1 MGWVGALHAVPTSQ
15 GRAVVKTKGKS
26 FAESADLNICE
37 IAEPSMR
44 IHSVNVGLPEEIS
57 DGKRTIVS
65 GIYKTPV
72 GGRVMARRLNLDGD
86 GQADLEAHG
95 GEQRAIYAYPWV
107 HFHHWARRM
116 GRDGFPPGAFGE
128 NLTLDDVTEEDVCIG
143 DRFRVT
149 HGSGTDGGGNRTDRG
164 GNRTDGGGSGTDG
177 GGSGTDGGGN
187 RTDGGGSGTDGGG
200 KSTAVLEVTQPR
212 PPCYKLEMRLAA
224 PGFAK
229 TFLRSGRVG
238 FYLRVITEGE
248 IGAGD
253 EMERIAE
260 GPERMSVRRISELLH
275 FDKDN
280 LADAERALRIPA
292 LSPGWRDSFRKRVGG

>member
-1 MGWVGALHAVPTSQ
+1 
-15 GRAVVKTKGKS
+15 
-26 FAESADLNICE
+26 
-37 IAEPSMR
+37 MR
-44 IHSVNVGLPEEIS
+44 IHSVNVGLPQEIS

-65 GIYKTPV
+65 GIYKMPV
-72 GGRVMARRLNLDGD
+72 GGRVMARRLNLEGD
-86 GQADLEAHG
+86 GQADLESHG

-107 HFHHWARRM
+107 HFQHWARQM

-128 NLTLDDVTEEDVCIG
+128 NLTLDDVTEQDVCIG
-143 DRFRVT
+143 DRYRVVPSGGT
-149 HGSGTDGGGNRTDRG
+149 PEGSAAGE
-164 GNRTDGGGSGTDG
+164 
-177 GGSGTDGGGN
+177 
-187 RTDGGGSGTDGGG
+187 
-200 KSTAVLEVTQPR
+200 AVLEVTQPR

-238 FYLRVITEGE
+238 FYLRVIEEGE

-260 GPERMSVRRISELLH
+260 GPEQMNVRQISELMYFH
-275 FDKDN
+275 KDN

-292 LSPGWRDSFRKRVGG
+292 LSPGWRDSFQKRVEATKGEGKETTP